1 MAGDVIKLTGPNIY
15 LPATKVFLQKQAV
28 ITTTMTKHL
37 QCFYLFYTLLTK
49 LPPKKKNFLMYLF
62 FILHLDSCSANKA
75 SNRVMPVSH
84 ILSLRCDVWH
94 IFPTPMLMD

>member
-37 QCFYLFYTLLTK
+37 QCFYFVLYFAYKT
-49 LPPKKKNFLMYLF
+49 PSQKKNFF
-62 FILHLDSCSANKA
+62 FFLDSCSANRA
-75 SNRVMPVSH
+75 SHRVMPVSH